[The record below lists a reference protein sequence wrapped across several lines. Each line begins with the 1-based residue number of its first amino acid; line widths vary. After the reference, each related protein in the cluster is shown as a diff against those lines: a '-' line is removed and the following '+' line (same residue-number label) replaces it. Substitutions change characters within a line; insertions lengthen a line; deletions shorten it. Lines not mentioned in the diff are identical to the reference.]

1 MNCPVQS
8 IPNLFTQPKDFNMK
22 KKSKATIAIITR
34 TKDRPILLKRA
45 LKSVSMQDIQD
56 YIHIIVND
64 GGNESVVCNLIQ
76 QLPASQQ
83 EKILYLC
90 NKTSIGMEASSN
102 RAIQESHSE
111 YIAMLDDD
119 DTWEPNFLATTISHL
134 NNHQDVMGIAT
145 KCNYIQEEI
154 HNNKVRILNSRPFKA
169 YINTHSLYDICK
181 ENNILNHSFVYRR
194 SALTTVGL
202 YDETLS
208 VLGDWDFNLRFL
220 QHFDIPIIPLR
231 LANYHVRVTN
241 SSYGNT
247 ITKGTYLH
255 KQTRMKINN
264 RELRKDLLTGTFGIG
279 YLINSAPHTIKL
291 SVDQKIINF
300 YFKISDRI
308 KIIYFFRIF
317 FPKKHVTV
325 LRKRFYE

>member
-1 MNCPVQS
+1 M
-8 IPNLFTQPKDFNMK
+8 LYLLTQPKDFNMK
-22 KKSKATIAIITR
+22 TKSKATIAIITR

-64 GGNESVVCNLIQ
+64 GGNENVVCNLIQ

-111 YIAMLDDD
+111 YIALLDDD
-119 DTWEPNFLATTISHL
+119 DTWEPDFLATTISYL
-134 NNHQDVMGIAT
+134 NNHQDVMGVAT

-169 YINTHSLYDICK
+169 YINAHSLYEICK

-194 SALTTVGL
+194 SALNTVGL

-220 QHFDIPIIPLR
+220 QNFDIPTIPLR
-231 LANYHVRVTN
+231 LANYHVRITN

-247 ITKGTYLH
+247 ITKGIDLH
-255 KQTRMKINN
+255 TQTRMKINN
-264 RELRKDLLTGTFGIG
+264 RELRKDLLAGTFGIG
-279 YLINSAPHTIKL
+279 YLINSAPHTVKL
-291 SVDQKIINF
+291 NIEQKIKKL
-300 YFKISDRI
+300 YFKISDRTKTI
-308 KIIYFFRIF
+308 NIFRSLFPNKHAKI
-317 FPKKHVTV
+317 
-325 LRKRFYE
+325 LRKRFHE